1 MGEWATRSFRALS
14 YGQQR
19 LLLIARALV
28 KQPPL
33 LILDE
38 PCQGLD
44 EMNRA
49 LVLSVID
56 RIAAMGVAQ
65 VLYITHEPEDR
76 LDCVTHELR
85 HDGEGWDEVVVA
97 PT

>member
-1 MGEWATRSFRALS
+1 MTELADRPFRSLS
-14 YGQQR
+14 FGQQR

-44 EMNRA
+44 AINRA
-49 LVLSVID
+49 LVLRVID
-56 RIAAMGVAQ
+56 RIAATKLTQ
-65 VLYITHEPEDR
+65 LLYITHEPEDH
-76 LDCVTHELR
+76 LDCLTHHLR
-85 HDGEGWDEVVVA
+85 HDGTKWEKHLV
-97 PT
+97 